1 VLELD
6 TEQLNAKPI
15 RIKLKAGFYITGI
28 IQMGAAIFCN
38 EDQIP
43 FISTP
48 NLRVLAARRHG
59 EKAICAV
66 PPCRKDTIASSRKA
80 SWQLA
85 NGCTVW
91 GDLFNRPVCG
101 FV

>member
-15 RIKLKAGFYITGI
+15 RIKLKAGFYIAGI

-43 FISTP
+43 FIST
-48 NLRVLAARRHG
+48 H
-59 EKAICAV
+59 
-66 PPCRKDTIASSRKA
+66 
-80 SWQLA
+80 
-85 NGCTVW
+85 
-91 GDLFNRPVCG
+91 
-101 FV
+101 